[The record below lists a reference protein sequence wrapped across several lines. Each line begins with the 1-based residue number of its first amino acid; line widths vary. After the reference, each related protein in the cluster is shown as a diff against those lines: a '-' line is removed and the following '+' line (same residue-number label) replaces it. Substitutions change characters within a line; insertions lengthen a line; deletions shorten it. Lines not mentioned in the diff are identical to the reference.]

1 VIKGNPVRD
10 FPTRSC
16 PQSEGAVG
24 VSQTLVRNEAG
35 KKMATSKSASGQD
48 AGREVAGVM
57 DQDSDQL
64 RAESEAGK
72 QMVLTVQPEENQESA
87 EKFDFDP
94 TVEEGAR
101 APVWFAMARYYSR
114 ILNPKGL
121 FDEMGAAWRLE
132 RPIMVRKLGDNKF
145 ILEFDTE
152 PRYQYALNGGPWRH
166 KGDALIVVPYDGFSR
181 PLEIE
186 INSINMWV
194 RFYDVPVTLMSLA
207 FTMALAK
214 KVSNEVLE
222 VGGPVRDFVRA
233 KVAFR
238 LEDPLQPTV
247 EIKIKNKGVMSFEV
261 RYENVPFFCFN
272 CGRMGHSERE
282 CPDEL
287 DESDDDEEEYGEP
300 KKKKFGDWLRKSP
313 LKKGDERKTII
324 PAAPSRVNRAL
335 NFSGE

>member
-1 VIKGNPVRD
+1 
-10 FPTRSC
+10 
-16 PQSEGAVG
+16 
-24 VSQTLVRNEAG
+24 
-35 KKMATSKSASGQD
+35 
-48 AGREVAGVM
+48 
-57 DQDSDQL
+57 
-64 RAESEAGK
+64 
-72 QMVLTVQPEENQESA
+72 
-87 EKFDFDP
+87 
-94 TVEEGAR
+94 
-101 APVWFAMARYYSR
+101 MARYYSR

-132 RPIMVRKLGDNKF
+132 RTIMVRKLGDNKF

-272 CGRMGHSERE
+272 CGRMGHS
-282 CPDEL
+282 
-287 DESDDDEEEYGEP
+287 
-300 KKKKFGDWLRKSP
+300 
-313 LKKGDERKTII
+313 
-324 PAAPSRVNRAL
+324 
-335 NFSGE
+335 